1 MSLIC
6 LTEIKLFFLSTDY
19 SFNPRRV
26 GIQNIYRFGSDY
38 NYKKYSLNMI
48 SVLMRIHFSRVL
60 KIHVKWWI
68 PWVSIT
74 Y

>member
-1 MSLIC
+1 MLFVGTTRTMIFEADGIIQIFQIAYIMSLIC

-38 NYKKYSLNMI
+38 NYTGSTPL
-48 SVLMRIHFSRVL
+48 
-60 KIHVKWWI
+60 
-68 PWVSIT
+68 T
-74 Y
+74 